1 MPEQK
6 NILIGIT
13 GGIAAYKSLFL
24 IRLFVKHHY
33 KVKVVATKNALK
45 FITPLSIETLSNN
58 KLYSD
63 VFASPEEYST
73 EHISISDWAD
83 VLIVAPATAN
93 CIGKYAGGI
102 ADDALSTTLLAFNKH
117 VFMAPAMNSK
127 MLEHFSVQKN
137 IAYLQN
143 QGIHFIDGTFGDLAC
158 GYEGKGRMAEPEII
172 FQEVDSF
179 LSNSQILK
187 NKNVLITAGPTYEAI
202 DPVRFIGNHSTGKMG
217 FALAQAC
224 AEKGADVTL
233 ISGPV
238 ALETPPNVKRIQV
251 VSTEEMFQA
260 CLTHFPSSDIT
271 IMAAAVAD
279 YKPTDISSIK
289 LKKTNDKMQLNLSKT
304 TDILSTLGN
313 QKTESQCLVGFAL
326 ETNNEIDNAIK
337 KLHTKK
343 LDFIVLNSLNDD
355 GAGFAFDTNKISII
369 DKNTQITNFP
379 LKSKKEAAQ
388 DILNTIINCIF

>member
-33 KVKVVATKNALK
+33 NVKVVATKNALE
-45 FITPLSIETLSNN
+45 FITPLSIETLSHN

-63 VFASPEEYST
+63 VFASPDEYST

-83 VLIVAPATAN
+83 VFIVAPATAN
-93 CIGKYAGGI
+93 CLGKYAGGI

-117 VFMAPAMNSK
+117 VFIAPAMNSK
-127 MLEHFSVQKN
+127 MLNHFSVQKN
-137 IAYLQN
+137 ISYLQN
-143 QGIHFIDGTFGDLAC
+143 QGVRFIDGTYGDLAC

-179 LSNSQILK
+179 LSNDKILK
-187 NKNVLITAGPTYEAI
+187 NKKVLITAGPTYESI

-217 FALAQAC
+217 FAIAQAC

-238 ALETPPNVKRIQV
+238 ALETPPNVKRIKV

-279 YKPTDISSIK
+279 YKPTNSSSIK
-289 LKKTNDKMQLNLSKT
+289 LKKTNDEMQLNLSKT
-304 TDILSTLGN
+304 TDILSTLGK
-313 QKTESQCLVGFAL
+313 QKRENQCLVGFAL
-326 ETNNEIDNAIK
+326 ETNDEIDNAIK

-369 DKNTQITNFP
+369 DKDAQITNFP

>member
-127 MLEHFSVQKN
+127 MLDHFSVQKN

-217 FALAQAC
+217 FAIAQAF

-233 ISGPV
+233 ISGPC
-238 ALETPPNVKRIQV
+238 ALETPPNVKRINV
-251 VSTEEMFQA
+251 VSSEEMLQA
-260 CLTHFPSSDIT
+260 CLIHFPNSDIT

-279 YKPTDISSIK
+279 YKSTNISSIK

-304 TDILSTLGN
+304 TDILSTLGKKKKEN
-313 QKTESQCLVGFAL
+313 QYLVGFAL
-326 ETNNEIDNAIK
+326 ETNDEINNAIK
-337 KLHTKK
+337 KLNTKK

-355 GAGFAFDTNKISII
+355 GAGFAYDTNKISII
-369 DKNTQITNFP
+369 DKNTKITNFP

>member
-143 QGIHFIDGTFGDLAC
+143 QGVRFIDGTYGDLAC

-172 FQEVDSF
+172 FQEIDSF
-179 LSNSQILK
+179 LLNDKILK
-187 NKNVLITAGPTYEAI
+187 NKKVLITAGPTYEAI

>member
-187 NKNVLITAGPTYEAI
+187 NKKVLITAGPTYEAI

-217 FALAQAC
+217 FAIAQAF

-233 ISGPV
+233 ISGPC
-238 ALETPPNVKRIQV
+238 ALETPQNVKRINV
-251 VSTEEMFQA
+251 VSSEEMLQA
-260 CLTHFPSSDIT
+260 CLIHFPNSDIT

-279 YKPTDISSIK
+279 YKSTNISSIK

-304 TDILSTLGN
+304 TDILSTLGKKKKEN
-313 QKTESQCLVGFAL
+313 QYLVGFAL
-326 ETNNEIDNAIK
+326 ETNDEINNAIK
-337 KLHTKK
+337 KLNTKK

-355 GAGFAFDTNKISII
+355 GAGFAYDTNKISII
-369 DKNTQITNFP
+369 DKNTKITNFP

>member
-24 IRLFVKHHY
+24 IRLFVKHY
-33 KVKVVATKNALK
+33 YNVKVVATKNALE

-63 VFASPEEYST
+63 VFASPDEYST

-83 VLIVAPATAN
+83 VFIVAPATAN
-93 CIGKYAGGI
+93 CLGKYAGGT
-102 ADDALSTTLLAFNKH
+102 ADDALSTTLLAFNKQ
-117 VFMAPAMNSK
+117 VFMVPAMNSK
-127 MLEHFSVQKN
+127 MLGHFSVQKN
-137 IAYLQN
+137 ISYLQN
-143 QGIHFIDGTFGDLAC
+143 QGVRFIDGTYGDLAC
-158 GYEGKGRMAEPEII
+158 GYEGKGRMAEPETI

-179 LSNSQILK
+179 LSNDKILK
-187 NKNVLITAGPTYEAI
+187 NKKVLITAGPTYEAI

-238 ALETPPNVKRIQV
+238 TLETPPNVKRIKV
-251 VSTEEMFQA
+251 VSTEEMLQA
-260 CLTHFPSSDIT
+260 CLTHFPSSNIT

-279 YKPTDISSIK
+279 YKPTNISSIK
-289 LKKTNDKMQLNLSKT
+289 MKKKNNEMQLNLSKT
-304 TDILSTLGN
+304 TDILSTLGK
-313 QKTESQCLVGFAL
+313 QKTDNQCLVGFAL
-326 ETNNEIDNAIK
+326 ETNDEIDNAIK

-379 LKSKKEAAQ
+379 LKSKKEAAK

>member
-127 MLEHFSVQKN
+127 MLDHFSVQKN

-187 NKNVLITAGPTYEAI
+187 NKKVLITAGPTYEAI

-217 FALAQAC
+217 FAIAQAF

-233 ISGPV
+233 ISGPC
-238 ALETPPNVKRIQV
+238 ALETPQNVKRINV
-251 VSTEEMFQA
+251 VSSEEMLQA
-260 CLTHFPSSDIT
+260 CLIHFPNSDIT

-279 YKPTDISSIK
+279 YKSTNISSIK

-304 TDILSTLGN
+304 TDILSTLGKKKKEN
-313 QKTESQCLVGFAL
+313 QYLVGFAL
-326 ETNNEIDNAIK
+326 ETNDEINNAIK
-337 KLHTKK
+337 KLNTKK

-355 GAGFAFDTNKISII
+355 GAGFAYDTNKISII
-369 DKNTQITNFP
+369 DKNTKITNFP

>member
-1 MPEQK
+1 
-6 NILIGIT
+6 
-13 GGIAAYKSLFL
+13 
-24 IRLFVKHHY
+24 
-33 KVKVVATKNALK
+33 
-45 FITPLSIETLSNN
+45 
-58 KLYSD
+58 
-63 VFASPEEYST
+63 
-73 EHISISDWAD
+73 
-83 VLIVAPATAN
+83 
-93 CIGKYAGGI
+93 
-102 ADDALSTTLLAFNKH
+102 
-117 VFMAPAMNSK
+117 MAPAMNSK

-143 QGIHFIDGTFGDLAC
+143 QGVRFIDGTYGDLAC

-172 FQEVDSF
+172 FQEIDSF
-179 LSNSQILK
+179 LLNDKILK
-187 NKNVLITAGPTYEAI
+187 NKKVLITAGPTYEAI

-224 AEKGADVTL
+224 AEKGADITL

>member
-33 KVKVVATKNALK
+33 NVKVVATKNALE
-45 FITPLSIETLSNN
+45 FVTPLSIETLSNN

-63 VFASPEEYST
+63 VFASPDEYST

-83 VLIVAPATAN
+83 VFIVAPATAN
-93 CIGKYAGGI
+93 CLGKYAGGI
-102 ADDALSTTLLAFNKH
+102 ADDALSTTLLAFNKQ

-127 MLEHFSVQKN
+127 MLDHFSVQKN
-137 IAYLQN
+137 ISYLQN
-143 QGIHFIDGTFGDLAC
+143 QGVRFIDGTYGDLAC

-179 LSNSQILK
+179 LSNDKILK
-187 NKNVLITAGPTYEAI
+187 NKKVLITAGPTYEAI

-217 FALAQAC
+217 FAIAQAC

-238 ALETPPNVKRIQV
+238 ALETPPNVKRIKV

-260 CLTHFPSSDIT
+260 CLTHFPSSEIT

-279 YKPTDISSIK
+279 YKPTNISSIK
-289 LKKTNDKMQLNLSKT
+289 LKKTNDHMQLNLSKT
-304 TDILSTLGN
+304 TDILSTLGK
-313 QKTESQCLVGFAL
+313 QKRENQCLVGFAL
-326 ETNNEIDNAIK
+326 ETNDEIDNAIK

-369 DKNTQITNFP
+369 DKDAQITNFP

>member
-6 NILIGIT
+6 NILVGIT

-33 KVKVVATKNALK
+33 KVKVVATKNALE
-45 FITPLSIETLSNN
+45 FVTPLSIEALSKN
-58 KLYSD
+58 KLYTD
-63 VFASPEEYST
+63 VFTSPEEYST

-83 VLIVAPATAN
+83 VFIVAPATAN
-93 CIGKYAGGI
+93 CLGKYAGGI
-102 ADDALSTTLLAFNKH
+102 ADDALSTTLLAFNKQ

-127 MLEHFSVQKN
+127 MLDHFSVQKN
-137 IAYLQN
+137 ISYLQN
-143 QGIHFIDGTFGDLAC
+143 QGVRFIDGTYGDLAC
-158 GYEGKGRMAEPEII
+158 GYEGKGRMAEPESI
-172 FQEVDSF
+172 FQAVDSF
-179 LSNSQILK
+179 LSNDKILK
-187 NKNVLITAGPTYEAI
+187 NKKVLVTAGPTYEAI

-217 FALAQAC
+217 FAIAQAC

-238 ALETPPNVKRIQV
+238 ALETPSNVKRIKV

-260 CLTHFPSSDIT
+260 CLTHFPSSGIT

-279 YKPTDISSIK
+279 YKPTNISSIK
-289 LKKTNDKMQLNLSKT
+289 LKKTNDEMQLNLSKT
-304 TDILSTLGN
+304 TDILSTLGK
-313 QKTESQCLVGFAL
+313 QKTENQCLVGFAL
-326 ETNNEIDNAIK
+326 ETNDEIDNAIK

-369 DKNTQITNFP
+369 DKNDQITNFP

>member
-143 QGIHFIDGTFGDLAC
+143 QGVRFIDGTYGDLAC

-172 FQEVDSF
+172 FQEIDSF
-179 LSNSQILK
+179 LLNDKILK
-187 NKNVLITAGPTYEAI
+187 NKKVLITAGPTYEAI

-379 LKSKKEAAQ
+379 LKSKKETAQ